1 MKQERRA
8 VLCRGAGSRGT
19 DAGFSLIELL
29 VVVLI
34 LALLSTLMWRKM
46 SGEGER
52 SKAAECQQNLQK
64 LFIALQL
71 YSTDHKEV
79 FPVVAGA
86 THSEQALDPLVP
98 KCTADTTVFICPAS
112 KDATLPS
119 GESLLKKR
127 ISYAYYM
134 GRRAN
139 ETETVLVTDEQVSVN
154 SKSPGQQVFSSDGK
168 PPGNNHQNKGGN
180 FLFCDGHADSSA
192 SASRIS
198 LVLTQ
203 GVVLLNPL
211 PR

>member
-1 MKQERRA
+1 MTQELRTR
-8 VLCRGAGSRGT
+8 LCQGAGSRGE
-19 DAGFSLIELL
+19 AGFSLIELL

-34 LALLSTLMWRKM
+34 LVLLSTLMWRKM

-71 YSTDHKEV
+71 YSIDHKEA
-79 FPVVAGA
+79 FPAVQGA
-86 THSEQALDPLVP
+86 THSEQALDLLVP

-112 KDATLPS
+112 KDSALPS

-134 GRRAN
+134 GRRASD
-139 ETETVLVTDEQVSVN
+139 TDAVLATDEQVNAS

-192 SASRIS
+192 SATRVS

-203 GVVLLNPL
+203 GIALLNPL

>member
-1 MKQERRA
+1 MKQELRA
-8 VLCRGAGSRGT
+8 RLCKGAGSRGE
-19 DAGFSLIELL
+19 AGFSLIELL

-34 LALLSTLMWRKM
+34 LVLLSTLMWRKM

-71 YSTDHKEV
+71 YSTDHKEA
-79 FPVVAGA
+79 FPAVQGA

-112 KDATLPS
+112 KDSALPS

-134 GRRAN
+134 GRRASDADA
-139 ETETVLVTDEQVSVN
+139 VLVTDEQVN
-154 SKSPGQQVFSSDGK
+154 AGSKSPGQQVFSSDGK
-168 PPGNNHQNKGGN
+168 PPGNNHENKGGN
-180 FLFCDGHADSSA
+180 FLFCDGHTETSPAVPTIPLGLAKDG
-192 SASRIS
+192 RF
-198 LVLTQ
+198 
-203 GVVLLNPL
+203 LNP
-211 PR
+211 

>member
-1 MKQERRA
+1 MKQERRTG
-8 VLCRGAGSRGT
+8 LCQGAGSRGNE
-19 DAGFSLIELL
+19 AGFSLIELL

-34 LALLSTLMWRKM
+34 LALLSTLMWRRM

-64 LFIALQL
+64 LFIAMQL
-71 YSTDHKEV
+71 YATDHKEA
-79 FPVVAGA
+79 FPTVPSA

-98 KCTADTTVFICPAS
+98 KYTADTTVFICPAS
-112 KDATLPS
+112 KDSPLPS

-134 GRRAN
+134 GRRLSDA
-139 ETETVLVTDEQVSVN
+139 EAVLVTDEQISAS

-168 PPGNNHQNKGGN
+168 PPGNNHQKKGGN
-180 FLFCDGHADSSA
+180 FLFCDGHADSSE
-192 SASRIS
+192 SAAKVS